1 MGLYF
6 HSMHQ
11 DQWASENLPA
21 SRKSDTKTPKANYA
35 WICFKCHMQNYF
47 PPTGPGDTWDLCH
60 CKHQVW
66 GIMPL
71 TRISPL
77 LQFLPVFLSTQLSD
91 VLVAQLHPTLANPW
105 TVDNQSPL
113 SMEFSRQEYWSGY
126 PFPSPRAVPNPGIK
140 SESPVLQADSL
151 LSESST
157 SRRLS
162 SNHLANQIIE
172 LLVETQ
178 HQLTL

>member
-1 MGLYF
+1 
-6 HSMHQ
+6 
-11 DQWASENLPA
+11 
-21 SRKSDTKTPKANYA
+21 
-35 WICFKCHMQNYF
+35 
-47 PPTGPGDTWDLCH
+47 
-60 CKHQVW
+60 
-66 GIMPL
+66 MPL

-91 VLVAQLHPTLANPW
+91 VLATQSYPTLANPW

-126 PFPSPRAVPNPGIK
+126 PFPSPWAVPNPGIK

-162 SNHLANQIIE
+162 PNHLANQMIE